1 MYFDLW
7 VPLTISKEMN
17 AQGFLW
23 VLIINV
29 SQVFIYSFFDSSESL
44 TYILFI
50 AGFACDAVN
59 DIRTSTT
66 DVFHGVVGVPS
77 VVAGDG
83 ACFVE

>member
-23 VLIINV
+23 VLVIYV

-44 TYILFI
+44 SYILFV

-59 DIRTSTT
+59 DVGTSTA
-66 DVFHGVVGVPS
+66 DIFHGCVGVPS
-77 VVAGDG
+77 VVAGDR